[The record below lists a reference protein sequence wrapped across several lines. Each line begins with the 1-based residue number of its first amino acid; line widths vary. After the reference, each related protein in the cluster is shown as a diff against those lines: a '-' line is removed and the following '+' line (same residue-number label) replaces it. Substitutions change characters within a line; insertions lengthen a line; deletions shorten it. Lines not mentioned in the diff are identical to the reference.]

1 MTLKRM
7 TGQRTTVPRMP
18 VQRRT
23 LLMGAISGLT
33 VAGLPLGPAALA
45 QSGNRRHRIGHTG
58 ITWGYAPENAAQA
71 IADVGRLGF
80 GGFESFGSVIEYW
93 EAQGGIGELL
103 DAAGLPL
110 IGAYCPMVL
119 TDPGARATEVAKI
132 VRWGRLIRKYGG
144 TVAVIGPDNVDRQG
158 FDFAASRATI
168 VGTLN
173 DIGMAL
179 ADIGLVGALHQ
190 HTGSCI
196 QSRDETDFVMHAV
209 DTDVVK
215 LCPDTGE
222 MLSAG
227 IDPVAAIRDYLA
239 IVAHVHIKD
248 FDAGT
253 RHDGYCPVGTGRVD
267 VAGVIDV
274 LESTNADFMIMA
286 ELNPDSSV
294 PATAAGELAATSKRA
309 FETLGF
315 DFRPA

>member
-1 MTLKRM
+1 
-7 TGQRTTVPRMP
+7 
-18 VQRRT
+18 
-23 LLMGAISGLT
+23 
-33 VAGLPLGPAALA
+33 
-45 QSGNRRHRIGHTG
+45 
-58 ITWGYAPENAAQA
+58 
-71 IADVGRLGF
+71 
-80 GGFESFGSVIEYW
+80 
-93 EAQGGIGELL
+93 
-103 DAAGLPL
+103 
-110 IGAYCPMVL
+110 
-119 TDPGARATEVAKI
+119 
-132 VRWGRLIRKYGG
+132 
-144 TVAVIGPDNVDRQG
+144 
-158 FDFAASRATI
+158 
-168 VGTLN
+168 
-173 DIGMAL
+173 
-179 ADIGLVGALHQ
+179 
-190 HTGSCI
+190 
-196 QSRDETDFVMHAV
+196 
-209 DTDVVK
+209 
-215 LCPDTGE
+215 